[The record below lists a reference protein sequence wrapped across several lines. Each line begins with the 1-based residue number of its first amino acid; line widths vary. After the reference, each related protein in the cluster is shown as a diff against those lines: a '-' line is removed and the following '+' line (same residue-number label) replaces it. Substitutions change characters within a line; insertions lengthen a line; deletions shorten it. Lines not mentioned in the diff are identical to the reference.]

1 MQSFSLGG
9 HHERSV
15 RRHPTPSVAGD
26 DDPFDPHEAAD
37 LLATTRRDAR
47 QSFESRTP
55 LICAVSAVVVLA
67 VYGTLWLSV
76 RDQHPY
82 VGSSRT
88 AIGVAYGIVAVAVVM
103 SLMARRRAFLG
114 VTGRSRH
121 EEAIAGLAVGV
132 PWIAVYVFDGALKA
146 DGFGN
151 AIVYG
156 VFDAAGPWLVVGTAL
171 AALAAGREQWGGLVT
186 GLMIVVVGTAAAFFG
201 PAGSWG
207 LLGVAGFIGLVAL
220 AVSQYVRLHHA

>member
-1 MQSFSLGG
+1 MNTPYDGTS
-9 HHERSV
+9 
-15 RRHPTPSVAGD
+15 TPSVASGD
-26 DDPFDPHEAAD
+26 DDFDPHDAAD
-37 LLATTRRDAR
+37 LLAATRRDAR
-47 QSFESRTP
+47 RSFEPRTP

-82 VGSSRT
+82 VGPSLA
-88 AIGVAYGIVAVAVVM
+88 AIGWVYAIVGVSAAV
-103 SLMARRRAFLG
+103 SLTVYRRARQG
-114 VTGRSRH
+114 VSGRSRR

-156 VFDAAGPWLVVGTAL
+156 VFDAAAPWLVVGTAM

-186 GLMIVVVGTAAAFFG
+186 GLMIVVIGTAAAFFG

-207 LLGVAGFIGLVAL
+207 LLGVAGFVGLLAL
-220 AVSQYVRLHHA
+220 AVSQQLHLRHA